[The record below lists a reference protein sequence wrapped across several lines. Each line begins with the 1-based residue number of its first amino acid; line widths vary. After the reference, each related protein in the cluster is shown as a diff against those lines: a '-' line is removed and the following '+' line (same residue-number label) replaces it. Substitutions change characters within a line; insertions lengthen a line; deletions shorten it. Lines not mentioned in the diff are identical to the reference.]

1 MIFQIVVGRV
11 CIPIGGHGNLTFGSG
26 YPGQIIALIVLKNP
40 CILCI
45 ERLPLHPNAVVKIE
59 FGNAKFDI
67 RQMYP
72 GEFMVEGVFS
82 ERPHSRDGKYH

>member
-1 MIFQIVVGRV
+1 MILQVVVGRV
-11 CIPIGGHGNLTFGSG
+11 RIPVGGHGNLTFWSG
-26 YPGQIIALIVLKNP
+26 YPGKIIALIKLENL
-40 CILCI
+40 CILRI
-45 ERLPLHPNAVVKIE
+45 ERLPLPPNAVVKIE